1 MLIGNNNMKIVKL
14 AAFGYGAI
22 SHTDAVKKV
31 LTPIVKQKPLTKII
45 PLADKLKFAMKDIGK
60 I

>member
-1 MLIGNNNMKIVKL
+1 MKIIKL

-22 SHTDAVKKV
+22 SHVDAVKKV
-31 LTPIVKQKPLTKII
+31 LTPAIKPKLAAKII

-60 I
+60 NV